1 MTPEAAKALEASIKH
16 WEENAVAE
24 RPEDA
29 STQGSDCALC
39 AKFNREDDDETYCI
53 HCPVFKHTNKRLCAY
68 THYLGASLSLHEWK
82 NSPTEHNRLAFQAR
96 ARKEVEF
103 LKSLREPQP

>member
-24 RPEDA
+24 TPRDA
-29 STQGSDCALC
+29 DTRADA
-39 AKFNREDDDETYCI
+39 A
-53 HCPVFKHTNKRLCAY
+53 RL
-68 THYLGASLSLHEWK
+68 
-82 NSPTEHNRLAFQAR
+82 NFQFY